1 MGLLAV
7 IKKLVY
13 TRGTSNLNVKH
24 NMAMANMNLMNLYQ
38 DKFQDIQDFCDQYVA
53 TREVWDKQDLHLGR
67 CEDDAR
73 AILKE
78 NGKTNPLTEQLKKAM
93 DKVEEEHHALLFV

>member
-53 TREVWDKQDLHLGR
+53 MR
-67 CEDDAR
+67 
-73 AILKE
+73 
-78 NGKTNPLTEQLKKAM
+78 
-93 DKVEEEHHALLFV
+93 KV